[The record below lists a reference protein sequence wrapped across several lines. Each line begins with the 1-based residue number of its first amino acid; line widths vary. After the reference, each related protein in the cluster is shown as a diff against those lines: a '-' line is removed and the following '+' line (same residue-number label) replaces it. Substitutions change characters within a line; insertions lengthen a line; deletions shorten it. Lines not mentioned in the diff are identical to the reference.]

1 MREYQYLLTISEG
14 SDEWWESLESMPE
27 KERINEIRLVL
38 EEELYA
44 YGVVLE
50 NRTIYQEEIQLKLD
64 LDG

>member
-1 MREYQYLLTISEG
+1 MREYQYLVTIQEG
-14 SDEWWESLESMPE
+14 SDEWWEDLANMSE

-44 YGVVLE
+44 YGAVLE
-50 NRTIYQEEIQLKLD
+50 NRTVYQEEIQLKLQ